1 MYRPD
6 YPALRRA
13 MVEEQ
18 LRDRGIRD
26 VRVLD
31 AMGRVPRE
39 EFVDSDD
46 WRHAYE
52 DMPVLIGYGQTIS
65 QPYMVALM
73 IEAASVHE
81 GHRVLDVGS
90 GSGYAAAILRE
101 LGAVVHT
108 IERIE
113 YLRDKAR
120 TRLEATGYG
129 AVHTYLG
136 DGSRGLPEAAP
147 FDAILVAAAARE
159 VPPDLYD
166 QLVPGGRLVIPIG
179 DRDTQR
185 LSVIVR
191 SPEGP
196 ALARSVPCRFVP
208 LVAERTDGTS

>member
-1 MYRPD
+1 
-6 YPALRRA
+6 

-18 LRDRGIRD
+18 LRGRGIRD

-39 EFVDSDD
+39 DFVDSDD

-81 GHRVLDVGS
+81 GYRVLDVGS
-90 GSGYAAAILRE
+90 GSGYAAAVLRE

-113 YLRDKAR
+113 YLADKAR
-120 TRLEATGYG
+120 TRLEAAGYG
-129 AVHTYLG
+129 AVHTHLG
-136 DGSRGLPEAAP
+136 DGLHGLPDEAP
-147 FDAILVAAAARE
+147 FDAIIVAAAAPG

-179 DRDTQR
+179 DRDGQR
-185 LSVIVR
+185 LNVIVR

-196 ALARSVPCRFVP
+196 AVARSVACRFVP
-208 LVAERTDGTS
+208 LVGARTQLNA